1 MIATAEKRARE
12 QFTEFLRDGNYRITS
27 ERFEVLAQ
35 VLKIDDHFDADSL
48 YLRLRAEGS
57 KVSRATVYKT
67 LTLLHQC
74 GLVSRYMF
82 SPGEFAQYE
91 KTVDRPCHDHMVCT
105 KCGRIIEFPN
115 GSVRYLQK
123 QICDLH
129 DFQGTYHTLQIFGV
143 CSDCRRS
150 KRNGGANSTTNGA
163 GNGTNTAAVRPNGGA
178 PTEAHEHRNGTAGG
192 RTAGHRIAAEQ
203 FVEENA

>member
-1 MIATAEKRARE
+1 MHTIAEKRAKER
-12 QFTEFLRDGNYRITS
+12 FTEFLRDGNYRITS

-35 VLKIDDHFDADSL
+35 VLKYDEHFDADSL
-48 YLRLRAEGS
+48 YLQLRAEGS

-67 LTLLHQC
+67 LSLLHEC

-91 KTVDRPCHDHMVCT
+91 KTIDRPCHDHMVCT

-123 QICDLH
+123 QICDHH
-129 DFQGTYHTLQIFGV
+129 DFEGIYHTLQIFGV
-143 CSDCRRS
+143 CSDCRRGRRNGNGHAGTNGHANGS
-150 KRNGGANSTTNGA
+150 GPGNGGASKGEL
-163 GNGTNTAAVRPNGGA
+163 AA
-178 PTEAHEHRNGTAGG
+178 
-192 RTAGHRIAAEQ
+192 IEQ
-203 FVEENA
+203 ESHAT

>member
-48 YLRLRAEGS
+48 YLQLRGEGS

-129 DFQGTYHTLQIFGV
+129 DFQGTYHTLQIFGI

-150 KRNGGANSTTNGA
+150 KRNGTGGANGTSNGA
-163 GNGTNTAAVRPNGGA
+163 GNGAAVSTNGGA
-178 PTEAHEHRNGTAGG
+178 ATEAHPHRNGTAEG
-192 RTAGHRIAAEQ
+192 RTARRGIAAER